1 MRIELFVFCSR
12 RRRHTRCALVTG
24 VQACALPISIAA
36 LAEGFGDK
44 LVAVRLNMAGT
55 PWHAADAAALAGV
68 ALDYLVLPKVENAA
82 QVEQVYR
89 ACGRPVLAMIETVKG
104 VTAASAIAAVA
115 GTAALFPGTNAL
127 RPDLKYERKRVA

>member
-1 MRIELFVFCSR
+1 MRISDWSSDVCSSDLKDEAR
-12 RRRHTRCALVTG
+12 GA
-24 VQACALPISIAA
+24 AIAA

-89 ACGRPVLAMIETVKG
+89 ACGRPVIAMIETVKG
-104 VTAASAIAAVA
+104 SSEE
-115 GTAALFPGTNAL
+115 
-127 RPDLKYERKRVA
+127 LKSELQSLMCI